1 MADFVGN
8 PSINFINAHGD
19 QEGENIRLTMLGG
32 AEARFIPNEKLDLA
46 AWYVKRDADAE
57 VAAAANAERAKAKGY
72 VEKSNKDEAFRPHI
86 AKVEEN
92 DDALTEEP
100 R

>member
-1 MADFVGN
+1 M
-8 PSINFINAHGD
+8 
-19 QEGENIRLTMLGG
+19 
-32 AEARFIPNEKLDLA
+32 
-46 AWYVKRDADAE
+46 
-57 VAAAANAERAKAKGY
+57 AAAANAERAKAKGY

-100 R
+100 DSDGAVLGVYSSSSPCPARAA